1 MYSSLYRASR
11 LLWPGGLETQRHL
24 RELRASQWLSKA
36 ELAELQLRKLQYLVR
51 HAYDN
56 VPFYHERYQQAG
68 IHPDDIRTLADFER
82 LPCVTR
88 EDVNRNREAMLARN
102 FTQSELFPNETG
114 GSTGEPM
121 RFFLED
127 SFWWRNAANWFR
139 AREWYGVHEGDK
151 AAWLWGAQQ
160 DMPSWNWRRR
170 LRSALM
176 QERYLNAFNM
186 TQSAMHDFA
195 VMLQEWRPLMLKGYA
210 STLSLFARHVQEA
223 GITNIRPR
231 FIESTSEK
239 LFAPQRELLESVFG
253 CPVADHYSSRE
264 MGTIAYQ
271 CPEGS
276 LHICADV
283 RYLEIVANNQVT
295 SPGALGE
302 VVLTALDQFAMPFI
316 RYKNGDM
323 GIARAGDCA
332 CGRALPLL
340 QEIVG
345 RTNDYLVAADGRFV
359 HSEFFAYTFRVKPE
373 VARYQVYQPDPAHLE
388 VRLTCNQ
395 PVTDA
400 WLDGVRAEIQT
411 RFGPG
416 TAISLQVVDEIALTP
431 AGKHRYII
439 SEVRPDFA

>member
-1 MYSSLYRASR
+1 MYPVIYRASR
-11 LLWPGGLETQRHL
+11 LLWHGGGETRRHL
-24 RELRASQWLSKA
+24 RDLRASQWFSKT
-36 ELAELQLRKLQYLVR
+36 ELEALQLRKIQHLVR
-51 HAYDN
+51 HAYEN

-68 IHPDDIRTLADFER
+68 ICPDDIRTLADFER
-82 LPCVTR
+82 LPFVTR
-88 EDVNRNREAMLARN
+88 EDVNQNREAMVARN
-102 FTQSELFPNETG
+102 VAQSELFANETG

-121 RFFLED
+121 RFFQED
-127 SFWWRNAANWFR
+127 SFWWQNAANWFR

-151 AAWLWGAQQ
+151 TAWFWGAQQ

-186 TQSAMHDFA
+186 TQPAMHDFA
-195 VMLQEWRPLMLKGYA
+195 TMLQEWRPLMFKGYA
-210 STLSLFARHVQEA
+210 STLSLFARYVQEA
-223 GITNIRPR
+223 GITGIRPR

-239 LFAPQRELLESVFG
+239 LFTPQRELLESVFG

-271 CPEGS
+271 CPHGG

-283 RYLEIVANNQVT
+283 RYLEIVANGQVAPAGT
-295 SPGALGE
+295 LGE
-302 VVLTALDQFAMPFI
+302 VVLTAFNQFAMPFI

-323 GIARAGDCA
+323 GLTRTGDCT
-332 CGRALPLL
+332 CGRTLPLL

-388 VRLTCNQ
+388 VHIVCNQ
-395 PVTDA
+395 TVTDN
-400 WLDGVRAEIQT
+400 WLEGVQAEIQT

-416 TAISLQVVDEIALTP
+416 TSVSLQVVDQIALTP
-431 AGKHRYII
+431 AGKHRYIV
-439 SEVRPDFA
+439 SDVRPDFA